1 MEKSQEKDT
10 CTEMNLLKTRD
21 QSVESSL
28 TWTNGDE
35 RERTGSRQ
43 WCQQLSVVLRSQL
56 QVLTTIKIEGA
67 EHREGR
73 FRLQREAV
81 SPRLVGDGLAS
92 HGQTDQTHCTPHQ
105 QNYEQV

>member
-1 MEKSQEKDT
+1 
-10 CTEMNLLKTRD
+10 MNLLKTGD
-21 QSVESSL
+21 QIVESSL

-43 WCQQLSVVLRSQL
+43 WCQQLSVVLRSRL
-56 QVLTTIKIEGA
+56 QVLTAVKIKGA

-73 FRLQREAV
+73 FCLQREAA

-92 HGQTDQTHCTPHQ
+92 RGQTDQTHRTPHQ
-105 QNYEQV
+105 QNYEQVET